1 MLNEQG
7 ERYKGKPFKGRT
19 FDKWMLNEKYTGEFT
34 FGGRHCDNMY
44 PAIVDKNLFER
55 VQKRLTANKYT
66 AGGQA
71 TAKEPYLLTGKL
83 YCGHCGTEMISGGG
97 TSETGIQHHYY
108 VCKKKRSGKCDK
120 HSENKNNLE
129 LYVTNCVRDFLN
141 DKKNAETAVD
151 DVLAYYDK
159 RTDEQ
164 NLKSVITRINKI
176 NEEVS
181 ALTDSFVKAKSILLQ
196 NSIEKKMAEYEV
208 LLNDLETQ
216 KAQLELERGYRLTRE
231 DLLAFIEE
239 ILKSDVNDKNYQ
251 KQIIDHLVSQVFVSD
266 DDTIVYFNI
275 RGGKDIEKMTFDDVK
290 NTKNNIKGVQT
301 QSPLASQTKRTGF
314 CLFFLFYLRSG

>member
-1 MLNEQG
+1 
-7 ERYKGKPFKGRT
+7 
-19 FDKWMLNEKYTGEFT
+19 
-34 FGGRHCDNMY
+34 
-44 PAIVDKNLFER
+44 
-55 VQKRLTANKYT
+55 
-66 AGGQA
+66 
-71 TAKEPYLLTGKL
+71 
-83 YCGHCGTEMISGGG
+83 MI
-97 TSETGIQHHYY
+97 
-108 VCKKKRSGKCDK
+108 
-120 HSENKNNLE
+120 
-129 LYVTNCVRDFLN
+129 DFLS

-181 ALTDSFVKAKSILLQ
+181 ALTDSFVKAKSVLLQ

-216 KAQLELERGYRLTRE
+216 KAQLELERGYRITRE

-239 ILKSDVNDKNYQ
+239 ILKGDVNDKDYQ

-266 DDTIVYFNI
+266 DNTVIYFNL
-275 RGGKDIEKMTFDDVK
+275 RGGKDIETLTVDD
-290 NTKNNIKGVQT
+290 TKTAVNNAKRVRT
-301 QSPLASQTKRTGF
+301 QLPLARH
-314 CLFFLFYLRSG
+314 

>member
-120 HSENKNNLE
+120 HSENKDNLE
-129 LYVTNCVRDFLN
+129 LYVTNCVRDF
-141 DKKNAETAVD
+141 
-151 DVLAYYDK
+151 
-159 RTDEQ
+159 
-164 NLKSVITRINKI
+164 
-176 NEEVS
+176 
-181 ALTDSFVKAKSILLQ
+181 
-196 NSIEKKMAEYEV
+196 
-208 LLNDLETQ
+208 
-216 KAQLELERGYRLTRE
+216 
-231 DLLAFIEE
+231 
-239 ILKSDVNDKNYQ
+239 
-251 KQIIDHLVSQVFVSD
+251 
-266 DDTIVYFNI
+266 
-275 RGGKDIEKMTFDDVK
+275 
-290 NTKNNIKGVQT
+290 
-301 QSPLASQTKRTGF
+301 
-314 CLFFLFYLRSG
+314 

>member
-1 MLNEQG
+1 
-7 ERYKGKPFKGRT
+7 
-19 FDKWMLNEKYTGEFT
+19 
-34 FGGRHCDNMY
+34 
-44 PAIVDKNLFER
+44 
-55 VQKRLTANKYT
+55 
-66 AGGQA
+66 
-71 TAKEPYLLTGKL
+71 
-83 YCGHCGTEMISGGG
+83 MI
-97 TSETGIQHHYY
+97 
-108 VCKKKRSGKCDK
+108 
-120 HSENKNNLE
+120 
-129 LYVTNCVRDFLN
+129 DFLS

-181 ALTDSFVKAKSILLQ
+181 ALTDSFVKAKSVLLQ

-216 KAQLELERGYRLTRE
+216 KAQLELERGYRITRE

-239 ILKSDVNDKNYQ
+239 ILKGDVNDKDYQ

-266 DDTIVYFNI
+266 DNTVIYFNL
-275 RGGKDIEKMTFDDVK
+275 RGGKDTETLTVDD
-290 NTKNNIKGVQT
+290 TKTAVNNAKRVRT
-301 QSPLASQTKRTGF
+301 QLPLARH
-314 CLFFLFYLRSG
+314 